1 MTVGMEGS
9 DGGDA
14 GSRDGGSEQVDLSP
28 EEQRVLGALIEK
40 QYTTPDVYPLTMNA
54 LITACNQVSNRNP
67 VVSYDE
73 STVQR
78 ALDALREKG
87 LIRIVYST
95 SNRATKFRQV
105 LEEVRQLERPEIAI
119 MGVLLLR
126 GPQTVGELRG
136 RTERLYAFGSLAEV
150 EQTLDGLERQRFGPL
165 VATLGRQPGQKEIR
179 YRHLLGEPPEG
190 VVGGTGTAAA
200 RRPATTEA
208 AVPSALQ
215 EEVDRL
221 RADLD
226 QLRRE
231 FDELRDQ
238 LM

>member
-1 MTVGMEGS
+1 MDESFGPVELT
-9 DGGDA
+9 
-14 GSRDGGSEQVDLSP
+14 P

-40 QYTTPDVYPLTMNA
+40 QYTTPDVYPMTMNA

-78 ALDALREKG
+78 TLDGLREKG
-87 LIRIVYST
+87 LSRVVYST
-95 SNRATKFRQV
+95 SNRATKYRQV
-105 LEEVRQLERPEIAI
+105 FDETRQLERAETAV
-119 MGVLLLR
+119 MCVLLLR

-136 RTERLYAFGSLAEV
+136 RTERIHPFTSLGEV
-150 EQTLDGLERQRFGPL
+150 EQTLDALARQRFGPL
-165 VATLGRQPGQKEIR
+165 VVRMERQPGQKDVR
-179 YRHLLGEPPEG
+179 YRHLLGEPPE
-190 VVGGTGTAAA
+190 TTDAPAP
-200 RRPATTEA
+200 RPHN
-208 AVPSALQ
+208 PLQ
-215 EEVDRL
+215 QEVEQL

-231 FDELRDQ
+231 FDELRAQ